1 MLGSQEFAPTLQK
14 KRPGLGRRGETLRR
28 CRDNELAYAND
39 MRLSLSINSLRLIAW
54 IAVLPVASAAQ
65 TPMKAIVIHSS
76 GGPEVLKYEDVPR
89 PQAKDDDILIRVM
102 AAAVNPVDVF
112 IREGR
117 SNQFPLI
124 PGMDV
129 AGVVVQVGNKVTKF
143 KRGDAIYAYL
153 SFDEQGGYAEFAVA
167 KQDHAALK
175 PKSVDF
181 EHAAAV
187 PLAATTAWQALIE
200 KAGLS
205 AGQTVLIHGGSGGV
219 GTFAVQIAKARGAKV
234 IATAST
240 ANQDLLKKLGVDQP
254 IDYTTT
260 KFEDVVKNVD
270 VVLNAVRGDTLARSY
285 GVMKKGGIIV
295 SITGE
300 PDPAELEKHGIRG
313 TGLGAHPDAKVL
325 EELAKL
331 IDTGKITPIVSA
343 VMPLVDVA
351 KAHQQIA
358 SRHTRGKVVLKV
370 AEPPGQS
377 PRD

>member
-1 MLGSQEFAPTLQK
+1 MPFFEVTNL
-14 KRPGLGRRGETLRR
+14 LRFVV
-28 CRDNELAYAND
+28 LIAI
-39 MRLSLSINSLRLIAW
+39 LSL
-54 IAVLPVASAAQ
+54 AAAARP
-65 TPMKAIVIHSS
+65 PMKAIVIHSS
-76 GGPEVLKYEDVPR
+76 GGPEVLKYEDAPR
-89 PQAKDDDILIRVM
+89 PQPKDDEVLIRVM

-129 AGVVVQVGNKVTKF
+129 AGVVEEAGSKVTKF

-175 PKSVDF
+175 PKSIDF
-181 EHAAAV
+181 EQATAV

-200 KAGLS
+200 KAGLT

-240 ANQDLLKKLGVDQP
+240 ANQDLLKQLGVDQP

-260 KFEDVVKNVD
+260 KFEDVVKDVD
-270 VVLNAVRGDTLARSY
+270 VVLNCVRADTLPASY
-285 GVMKKGGIIV
+285 GVVKKGGAIV
-295 SITGE
+295 SITGD
-300 PDPAELEKHGIRG
+300 PDPAECEKRAIRCSG
-313 TGLGAHPDAKVL
+313 VMAHPDANVL
-325 EELAKL
+325 DELTKL
-331 IDTGKITPIVSA
+331 IEANKITPIVSQTF
-343 VMPLVDVA
+343 PLADAA
-351 KAHQQIA
+351 KAHQQIET
-358 SRHTRGKVVLKV
+358 RHTRGKIVLRE
-370 AEPPGQS
+370 AEE
-377 PRD
+377 RRR

>member
-1 MLGSQEFAPTLQK
+1 MADLASGCVEPTA
-14 KRPGLGRRGETLRR
+14 RREIALPVS
-28 CRDNELAYAND
+28 NERSDIVQMTNGPTVNG
-39 MRLSLSINSLRLIAW
+39 MPFSKPINFLWLMAL
-54 IAVLPVASAAQ
+54 IAVLPLSAADQ
-65 TPMKAIVIHSS
+65 TSMKAIVVHSY
-76 GGPEVLKYEDVPR
+76 GGPEVLKYEDAPR
-89 PQAKDDDILIRVM
+89 PQPKDDEILIRVM

-117 SNQFPLI
+117 IKQFPLI
-124 PGMDV
+124 LGMD
-129 AGVVVQVGNKVTKF
+129 ASGVVEQAGSRVTKF

-175 PKSVDF
+175 PNSIDF

-234 IATAST
+234 VATAST
-240 ANQDLLKKLGVDQP
+240 ANQDLLKQLGVDQP

-260 KFEDVVKNVD
+260 KFEDVVKDVD
-270 VVLNAVRGDTLARSY
+270 IVLNAVRGDTLARSY
-285 GVMKKGGIIV
+285 GVVKKGGIIV
-295 SITGE
+295 SITGP
-300 PDPAELEKHGIRG
+300 PDPAQLEKHGIRG
-313 TGLGAHPDAKVL
+313 TGLSAHPDAKVL

-331 IDTGKITPIVSA
+331 IDAKKITPIVSA

-358 SRHTRGKVVLKV
+358 SHHTRGKVVLKI
-370 AEPPGQS
+370 ADPPK
-377 PRD
+377 